1 MFNSLVGT
9 ISDKDKDTVLL
20 TIGGIEWELSISSQT
35 SSQLPDK
42 GEQAKIYTFLY
53 HRDDQLKLFG
63 FSTLE
68 ERELFLGLTR
78 VEGVGPRLALKILS
92 GTGVADFLSAV
103 ENEDMES
110 LVCIPGLGKKTAQK
124 IIFQLKGKISLM
136 NNGATAEHEDIVQAL
151 AGMGFDRREAKHT
164 VMEVMK
170 ELKGHFNSAEDL
182 ERELL
187 RKSLQRIG
195 SKT

>member
-1 MFNSLVGT
+1 MFNSLVGK

-20 TIGGIEWELSISSQT
+20 TMGGIEWELSISSQT
-35 SSQLPDK
+35 SSHLPDK

-63 FSTLE
+63 FSTIE
-68 ERELFLGLTR
+68 ERELFLCLTR
-78 VEGVGPRLALKILS
+78 VEGVGPRLAIKILS
-92 GTGVADFLSAV
+92 GTGVAHFLSAV
-103 ENEDMES
+103 ENEDMET
-110 LVCIPGLGKKTAQK
+110 LVGIPGLGKKTAQK
-124 IIFQLKGKISLM
+124 IILQLKGKISLM

-164 VMEVMK
+164 VMEVIK
-170 ELKGHFNSAEDL
+170 ELKGRFNSAEDL

-187 RKSLQRIG
+187 RRSLQRIG
-195 SKT
+195 NKT